1 MKQTKKLTIEQIHN
15 IFSKYGDLGIGV
27 KTPYGY
33 KHIEGCEITAYN
45 SDVYKVK
52 TDNGKVLECSS
63 NHRIKTRNG
72 KFVELI
78 KLKPNQ
84 LILTDNG
91 PSGIHSIELLKGK
104 RDLYDIQV
112 ADVQQYYSN
121 GILSHNS
128 SVFDSLSF
136 CIFDKS
142 SRAFKAKHILNNRK
156 NEFYCKFGFEIDGVD
171 YYIERLASLNTK
183 TDSVKVDVN
192 FWREKDGIP
201 ESLNGEQR
209 RDTNLIIE
217 QYLGTYEDFVLT
229 ALSLQG
235 NNALFIDK
243 TQSERKDILSQF
255 IGVNVF
261 DKLYNVASE
270 LNKETSTLIRK
281 FKQDDFSEKL
291 VELKE
296 LLQSTQSEYDLFT
309 IQLNTL
315 KSNQTTIND
324 NILQKTGELIR
335 LDDVV
340 YDISEMNTQKE
351 STEKKLNDV
360 DTSMNSI
367 KEELERITQLQSDLS
382 DLLNSDEY
390 MNIDVRRDEFT
401 EWSNKLKDINHS
413 IEKYN
418 LQLKSLE
425 GTLEHLNE
433 HEYNTECNIC
443 LKNSDNIIKN
453 KQKIQSEIDSIKDDL
468 MQLGIQWG
476 YVDNKITEFG
486 DLTAIW
492 NEYQDMVSKK
502 SKVDSKITELKHKGS
517 TLLNNR
523 LKSLNELEK
532 INENIDK
539 YYQNENAYTQNKVI
553 QSDIDNLK
561 IELKSLQTEIKSTE
575 TQLLSING
583 KKTTIEHNIQ
593 SLTTRID
600 EVRELEEQYKLYE
613 YYLDSVKRDG
623 ISYELISR
631 VIPIIEGEVNNIL
644 GQMVEFGI
652 QMEMDGKNINASIV
666 YDDQQWP
673 LEMSSGME
681 RFISGLAIRVAL
693 INICNLPRPNFLVVD
708 EGFGSL
714 DSENMTSMFMLFNYL
729 KTQFDFVM
737 IISHID
743 SMRDV
748 VDQLM
753 EIKKV
758 DGFSH
763 IKF

>member
-1 MKQTKKLTIEQIHN
+1 M
-15 IFSKYGDLGIGV
+15 
-27 KTPYGY
+27 
-33 KHIEGCEITAYN
+33 
-45 SDVYKVK
+45 
-52 TDNGKVLECSS
+52 
-63 NHRIKTRNG
+63 
-72 KFVELI
+72 
-78 KLKPNQ
+78 
-84 LILTDNG
+84 
-91 PSGIHSIELLKGK
+91 
-104 RDLYDIQV
+104 
-112 ADVQQYYSN
+112 
-121 GILSHNS
+121 
-128 SVFDSLSF
+128 
-136 CIFDKS
+136 
-142 SRAFKAKHILNNRK
+142 
-156 NEFYCKFGFEIDGVD
+156 
-171 YYIERLASLNTK
+171 
-183 TDSVKVDVN
+183 
-192 FWREKDGIP
+192 
-201 ESLNGEQR
+201 
-209 RDTNLIIE
+209 IIE

-296 LLQSTQSEYDLFT
+296 SLQSTQSEYDLLT

-315 KSNQTTIND
+315 KSNQNTLND
-324 NILQKTGELIR
+324 NILQKTSELIR

-340 YDISEMNTQKE
+340 YDISELNTQKSAVE
-351 STEKKLNDV
+351 NKLTDV

-367 KEELERITQLQSDLS
+367 KEELERIGKLQLDLS

-390 MNIDVRRDEFT
+390 MNIDIRRDEFT
-401 EWSNKLKDINHS
+401 ELSNKLKDINHS
-413 IEKYN
+413 IEKN
-418 LQLKSLE
+418 DLKLKSLND
-425 GTLEHLNE
+425 TLDHLNE
-433 HEYNTECNIC
+433 HEYNPDCNIC

-453 KQKIQSEIDSIKDDL
+453 KQKIQSEIDSITDDL
-468 MQLGIQWG
+468 IQLGIQWG
-476 YVDNKITEFG
+476 YVDNKIAEFG
-486 DLTAIW
+486 DLNIVW

-502 SKVDSKITELKHKGS
+502 SKVDSKLTELKHKGS

-523 LKSLNELEK
+523 LKSVNELEK
-532 INENIDK
+532 INENIGK

-553 QSDIDNLK
+553 QRDIDNLK

-613 YYLDSVKRDG
+613 YYLDAVKRDG